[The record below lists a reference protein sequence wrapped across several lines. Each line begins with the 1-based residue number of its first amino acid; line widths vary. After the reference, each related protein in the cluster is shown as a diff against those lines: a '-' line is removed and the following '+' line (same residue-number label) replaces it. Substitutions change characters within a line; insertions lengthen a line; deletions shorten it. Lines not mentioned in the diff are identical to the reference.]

1 MMTPLCPPRSFAS
14 RPTLTGTLTLPH
26 TQDFSDPNSAE
37 KICTSITDMDA
48 EREHVTRALSSNG
61 YPKVIVDRNR
71 PPTSH
76 PTFPPHEQETP
87 KAVVTLPY
95 IRHLSESL
103 HRILTPLGIRTCFRP
118 HQTLRRTFACTPEGS
133 Y

>member
-1 MMTPLCPPRSFAS
+1 MIR
-14 RPTLTGTLTLPH
+14 TLLTR
-26 TQDFSDPNSAE
+26 AE
-37 KICTSITDMDA
+37 KICTSITDKDA

-76 PTFPPHEQETP
+76 PTLPPHEQETP

-95 IRHLSESL
+95 IRHLLESI
-103 HRILTPLGIRTCFRP
+103 HQILTPLGILPPPFVPPGHLSRP
-118 HQTLRRTFACTPEGS
+118 TRAYKLACLVS
-133 Y
+133 